1 MTISTKPDIRR
12 VVTGH
17 NKEGRARIRSDEA
30 FTPSPIPSGD
40 ANFALLWTTATLPA
54 DNNDETDGRLRDAGL
69 TLQQGSVIR
78 VVDMLPG
85 GTSPMHRSNSID
97 YGIVISGEV
106 ELELDDGEKTVLG
119 AGDICIQRG
128 TIHLWRTVGD
138 KPCRIVFVLTQ
149 ASAYE
154 HQGVALAEVQP

>member
-1 MTISTKPDIRR
+1 MSNKSDIRR

-17 NKEGRARIRSDEA
+17 NAEGRAHIRSDET
-30 FTPSPIPSGD
+30 FTPKPIPSGD
-40 ANFALLWTTATLPA
+40 ADFALLWTTTTVPA
-54 DNNDETDGRLRDAGL
+54 NNNDETDGRLREAGL

-154 HQGVALAEVQP
+154 HRGVALAEVEP